1 MPQFDNAYYQQLPGF
16 YTALNPTPL
25 KDARLLYHSE
35 PLAREL
41 GLDESWFTQDKTP
54 IWAGETLLPGMQPL
68 AQVYSGHQF
77 GVWAGQL
84 GDGRGILLGEQVL
97 ADGSHRDWHLK
108 GAGLTPYSR
117 MGDGRAVLRSV
128 IREFLASEA
137 LHHLGIPTTRA
148 LTIVTS
154 RQPVFREQPER
165 GAMLMRVA
173 ESHVRFGHFEHFYY
187 RKQPEQVRQLADFVI
202 ARHWPQLQDQAERY
216 LLWFT
221 DVVERTARLIA
232 HWQTV
237 GFAHGVMNTDN
248 MSILG
253 ITIDYGPYGF
263 LDDYQPG
270 YICNHSDHQGRYAFD
285 NQPAVALWNLHRL
298 AQTLS
303 GLMTTEQLQQA
314 LAAYE
319 PALMRA
325 YGEQMRA
332 KLGFFTPTAQDNDVL
347 TGLLSLMAQ
356 EGRDYTRTFRL
367 LSDTE
372 QQQAQSPLRDEFI
385 DRAAFDSW
393 YQQYRQRL
401 QQEQVSDEERQ
412 RAMKAVNPR
421 LILRNYRRSR
431 RLKTRSK
438 TTWAVCSGCIRPC
451 CGRSTM
457 RRNMTISPC
466 CRRTGANIWR
476 FPAPAEMKKGRLMAP
491 LTLLTQVDLRQR
503 HFGMMHHAEI
513 GLIPAGEDLRL
524 QHLLRRA
531 ARHQTPLMQQQDP
544 IGVQRGQIK
553 IVQHAA
559 DAQRL
564 LARQRAQQAQ
574 GVLLV
579 VQIQRRGRLVEK

>member
-1 MPQFDNAYYQQLPGF
+1 MPQFENAYQHQLAGF
-16 YTALNPTPL
+16 YTELNPTPL
-25 KDARLLYHSE
+25 KGARLLYHSE

-54 IWAGETLLPGMQPL
+54 IWAGEKLLPGMRPL

-84 GDGRGILLGEQVL
+84 GDGRGILLGEQRL
-97 ADGSHRDWHLK
+97 ADGRSMDWHLK

-117 MGDGRAVLRSV
+117 MGDGRAVLRSA

-154 RQPVFREQPER
+154 EEPVYREQPER
-165 GAMLMRVA
+165 GAMLLRVA

-187 RKQPEQVRQLADFVI
+187 RKQPEQVQQLADFVI
-202 ARHWPQLQDQAERY
+202 ARHWPQLQDQAEGY

-221 DVVERTARLIA
+221 DVVESTARLIA

-253 ITIDYGPYGF
+253 LTIDYGPYGF
-263 LDDYQPG
+263 LDDYKPD

-303 GLMTTEQLQQA
+303 GLMSTEQLQQA

-332 KLGFFTPTAQDNDVL
+332 KLGFFTQSQQDNDLL

-356 EGRDYTRTFRL
+356 EGRDYSRTFRL
-367 LSDTE
+367 LSHTE

-385 DRAAFDSW
+385 DRAAFDGW
-393 YQQYRQRL
+393 YQQYRKRL
-401 QQEQVSDEERQ
+401 QQEQVSDAERQ
-412 RAMKAVNPR
+412 QAMKAVNPK
-421 LILRNYRRSR
+421 LILRNY
-431 RLKTRSK
+431 L
-438 TTWAVCSGCIRPC
+438 
-451 CGRSTM
+451 
-457 RRNMTISPC
+457 
-466 CRRTGANIWR
+466 
-476 FPAPAEMKKGRLMAP
+476 
-491 LTLLTQVDLRQR
+491 
-503 HFGMMHHAEI
+503 
-513 GLIPAGEDLRL
+513 
-524 QHLLRRA
+524 
-531 ARHQTPLMQQQDP
+531 
-544 IGVQRGQIK
+544 
-553 IVQHAA
+553 
-559 DAQRL
+559 
-564 LARQRAQQAQ
+564 AQQAIESAERDDVSKLARLHQ
-574 GVLLV
+574 ALLTPFADAPEYDDLAALPPDWGKHLE
-579 VQIQRRGRLVEK
+579 ISCSS